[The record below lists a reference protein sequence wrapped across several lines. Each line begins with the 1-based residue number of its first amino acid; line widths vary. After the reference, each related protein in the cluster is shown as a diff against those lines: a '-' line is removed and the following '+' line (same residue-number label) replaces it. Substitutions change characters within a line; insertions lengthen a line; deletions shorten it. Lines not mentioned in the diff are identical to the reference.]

1 MLSLLVDGLAQAAPE
16 AVADNALHEGQVAG
30 SAAVR
35 RLEEGPPSARPRADA
50 WRMGAT
56 HCPR

>member
-1 MLSLLVDGLAQAAPE
+1 MLNLLVDGLAPE
-16 AVADNALHEGQVAG
+16 AVAGNALHEGQVAG
-30 SAAVR
+30 SAAVL

-56 HCPR
+56 QCPR